1 MNARVIDEMIKI
13 AGRDYVI
20 SDVAQKQSY
29 LYDEVETS
37 MRPEANEGSIVVKPG
52 NTKEIAC
59 ILKYANQ
66 NRIPV
71 VVHGGGTGLCG
82 GIVPVYES
90 VVVSMERL
98 NRIIEIDPDNMVA
111 VMEAGVTLFDL
122 LEELEK
128 HAGIC
133 FPVHPGDEGAQM
145 GGMAA
150 TNAGGARA
158 VRHGVMRKHIQGLEV
173 VLANGEIL
181 MLGGKLIKD
190 NAGYNLMSLIIG
202 SEGTLGVVTKV
213 ILKLYPEEK
222 HTATI
227 IASFEEFEAASKAVL
242 DILKAGVIPLAV
254 EYQDKHLFTGTAKML
269 GMEWQAQK
277 GEADLMII
285 VSEGTEQ
292 RYYDVCRKIQDICT
306 RNKTCGT
313 LIAEKK
319 REQADL
325 LLIRSQHYEYI
336 KHMIGESFDMAVPV
350 ADIASF
356 LKDLKELAKEYN
368 TVTNVTAHI
377 ADGNI
382 HNDIVLVD
390 GKMPEYAGELKEKM
404 LRACFKYGGTITGEH
419 GIGKLRV
426 EELKLQKSDTEL
438 ELMRGIKKLFDPN
451 NILNP
456 NTVIEV

>member
-29 LYDEVETS
+29 LYDEVEAS
-37 MRPEANEGSIVVKPG
+37 MRPEAKEGSIVVKPG

-98 NRIIEIDPDNMVA
+98 NRIIEIDQDNMVA
-111 VMEAGVTLFDL
+111 VMEAGVTLFGL

-181 MLGGKLIKD
+181 VLGGKLIKD

-306 RNKTCGT
+306 RNKTCGM

-419 GIGKLRV
+419 GIGKLRM

-456 NTVIEV
+456 STVIEV